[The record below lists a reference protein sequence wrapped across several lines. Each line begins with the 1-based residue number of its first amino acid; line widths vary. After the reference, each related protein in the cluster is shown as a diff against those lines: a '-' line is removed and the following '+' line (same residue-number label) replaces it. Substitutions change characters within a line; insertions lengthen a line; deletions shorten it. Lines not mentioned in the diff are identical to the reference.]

1 MAKNIVV
8 FSDGTGQDGGARPE
22 QRISNIYKMYRI
34 SRDHAETGI
43 DPSRQVVF
51 YDAGLGTDIGA
62 TAVTAP
68 VRFVQKLLGSAT
80 GAGIKRNIADCYEF
94 VVNHYEP
101 GDRIFLFGF
110 SRGAYTVRSVA
121 NLLMLCG
128 VPTRHPTG
136 EPIRFRKAARDIA
149 KEAVDTVLEHGAGH
163 PRAEF
168 EEERFELA
176 RRFQVKYGS
185 GDGSDSNVAPYFI
198 GVFDTVAALGASGLR
213 YLVIQAGLAAG
224 VAAAAFAGGFLPAV
238 GVALL
243 CSWWLGAGFMLSG
256 FLAQIVIVAGALG
269 AFWIWQNKSTTKTIV
284 DYPKPGESRSH
295 KAEWKGANFDR
306 LLSRHVAFAR
316 SANAIDEMR
325 KDFDRVGWGG
335 GNEGAPVFSG
345 HERLRQ
351 WFFAGNHSDVGGS
364 YPEPE
369 SRLSDIALEWMCRE
383 AISVPDGLITGPI
396 FVDGTKMEGSG
407 DFGQALNIRPDAGGV
422 QHCEVAGMR
431 DTIDAMADSLPNWGW
446 LRRLLGRQ
454 NWEIKIRDIGN
465 ASKVHPTVGR
475 RFELP
480 SVVQCSAGAVPYRP
494 EALAGHDDF
503 KRYYEGAE
511 PERDPVRNAAS
522 KAVGG

>member
-1 MAKNIVV
+1 MPKNIVV

-34 SRDHAETGI
+34 SRDHADTGI
-43 DPSRQVVF
+43 HPSRQVVF
-51 YDAGLGTDIGA
+51 YDAGLGTDIGT
-62 TAVTAP
+62 TALTAP
-68 VRFVQKLLGSAT
+68 VRFVQKLLGSVT

-94 VVNHYEP
+94 IVNHYEQ

-110 SRGAYTVRSVA
+110 SRGAYTVRSLA

-128 VPTRHPTG
+128 VPTKAPGGALMRY
-136 EPIRFRKAARDIA
+136 RKAVKDIA
-149 KEAVDTVLEHGAGH
+149 WEAVDTVLEHGAGH
-163 PRAEF
+163 PRADF
-168 EEERFELA
+168 EDERLELA
-176 RRFQVKYGS
+176 KRFQLKYGS

-224 VAAAAFAGGFLPAV
+224 VATAAFAAGFLPSV
-238 GVALL
+238 LIALL
-243 CSWWLGAGFMLSG
+243 WSWWFGAGFMLTG
-256 FLAQIVIVAGALG
+256 FIAQVAIIAVVLC
-269 AFWIWQNKSTTKTIV
+269 AFWYWQNKSTTKTIV

-295 KAEWKGANFDR
+295 KAVWKGANFDR

-316 SANAIDEMR
+316 SANAIDETR

-335 GNEGAPVFSG
+335 SDAGAPHFAG

-351 WFFAGNHSDVGGS
+351 WWFAGNHSDVGGS

-383 AISVPDGLITGPI
+383 ALSVPDALLTGPI
-396 FVDGTKMEGSG
+396 FVNGEKLQGSG
-407 DFGQALNIRPDAGGV
+407 DIGQALYVYPDAGGM

-431 DTIDAMADSLPNWGW
+431 DTLDALADKLPNWSW
-446 LRRLLGRQ
+446 VRRLIGRQ
-454 NWEIKIRDIGN
+454 NWEVKVRDID
-465 ASKVHPTVGR
+465 AAAKVHPTVVQ

-480 SVVQCSAGAVPYRP
+480 TVVQCATGTAPYRP
-494 EALAGHDDF
+494 DALAGHNDF
-503 KRYYEGAE
+503 KRYYPGKAGA
-511 PERDPVRNAAS
+511 S
-522 KAVGG
+522 